1 MSDTPAEVEAAR
13 ALVAAYDAL
22 NSPKHAAEAEQLR
35 ELSLQVAGRVEA
47 YAAAQA
53 ALHAANAGACANGT
67 PPADNTEAAR
77 VILQCTP
84 YTGAR
89 KGTLADLAEDDI
101 ADLTDMP
108 HSYPDEDDIP
118 EEQTARNTGALS

>member
-1 MSDTPAEVEAAR
+1 MTDTPAEVEAAR

-22 NSPKHAAEAEQLR
+22 NSPEHAAEAEKLR
-35 ELSLQVAGRVEA
+35 ELSLKVSARAEA
-47 YAAAQA
+47 FTAAQA
-53 ALHAANAGACANGT
+53 ALHAANATSCANGT

-101 ADLTDMP
+101 VDLTDMP
-108 HSYPDEDDIP
+108 HSYPEDDDIP
-118 EEQTARNTGALS
+118 EEQTARSNGALS

>member
-1 MSDTPAEVEAAR
+1 MTDTPAEVEAAR

-22 NSPKHAAEAEQLR
+22 NSPEHAAEAEKLR
-35 ELSLQVAGRVEA
+35 ELSLKVSARAEA
-47 YAAAQA
+47 FNAAQA
-53 ALHAANAGACANGT
+53 ALHAANKSACANGT

-101 ADLTDMP
+101 VDLTDMP
-108 HSYPDEDDIP
+108 NSYPEDDDIP
-118 EEQTARNTGALS
+118 EEQTARSNGALS